1 MFHIRSPE
9 GHISS
14 GPYPPCIDAA
24 AAWARGRDPL
34 VTLVT
39 VHGPDQQA
47 RWSGWALL
55 PQDLPEEARQA
66 VLVARARAD
75 LRTISI
81 PMQVVRCAPERRPS
95 VALLDRDGT
104 IIEDRHYLADPAGV
118 MLLPGAAA
126 GLRTMQS
133 VGVRLVVVSNQ
144 SGVGRGR
151 ITPEQLDAVT
161 GQFDTCLKEAGVTLA
176 GIYICPHTEADQC
189 DCRKPAPGLALR
201 AARDLGLDLGSAVVV
216 GDKAADLG
224 LGNNLGV
231 PTFLVLTGEGRTTL
245 AESPVRPDY
254 VVDDLAAAARICAS
268 PAGLILPSSLAELR

>member
-14 GPYPPCIDAA
+14 GPLPPSVEAA
-24 AAWARGRDPL
+24 VAWARARDPL
-34 VTLVT
+34 VTLLAE
-39 VHGPDQQA
+39 HGTDQHA
-47 RWSGWALL
+47 RWTGWALL
-55 PQDLPEEARQA
+55 PQDLPPAARQV
-66 VLVARARAD
+66 VLDARTSAE
-75 LRTISI
+75 LRTAFVSS
-81 PMQVVRCAPERRPS
+81 QVVRCAPHRRPG

-118 MLLPGAAA
+118 ALLPGTAAA
-126 GLRTMQS
+126 LRAMQA
-133 VGVRLVVVSNQ
+133 VGIRLVVVSNQ

-161 GQFDTCLKEAGVTLA
+161 GQFDTCLKEAGVSLA
-176 GIYICPHTEADQC
+176 GIYICPHTDADRC

-201 AARDLGLDLGSAVVV
+201 AARELELDLDTAVVV

-224 LGNNLGV
+224 LGVSLGV

-245 AESPVRPDY
+245 AESPIRPDY

-268 PAGLILPSSLAELR
+268 STGLILPSSLADLR

>member
-1 MFHIRSPE
+1 
-9 GHISS
+9 
-14 GPYPPCIDAA
+14 
-24 AAWARGRDPL
+24 
-34 VTLVT
+34 
-39 VHGPDQQA
+39 
-47 RWSGWALL
+47 
-55 PQDLPEEARQA
+55 
-66 VLVARARAD
+66 
-75 LRTISI
+75 
-81 PMQVVRCAPERRPS
+81 
-95 VALLDRDGT
+95 
-104 IIEDRHYLADPAGV
+104 
-118 MLLPGAAA
+118 
-126 GLRTMQS
+126 MQS

-161 GQFDTCLKEAGVTLA
+161 GQFDTCLKEAGVSLA

-254 VVDDLAAAARICAS
+254 VVEDLAAAARICAS
-268 PAGLILPSSLAELR
+268 PAGLILPSSLAEM